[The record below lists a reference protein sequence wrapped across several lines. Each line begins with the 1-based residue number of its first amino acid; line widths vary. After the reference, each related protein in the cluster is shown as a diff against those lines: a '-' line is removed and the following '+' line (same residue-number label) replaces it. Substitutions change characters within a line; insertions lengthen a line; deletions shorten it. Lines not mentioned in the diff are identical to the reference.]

1 MRFVPMFE
9 CARDSGSRPFRR
21 EVEGNETAW
30 ARGLGRMTER
40 ANFSV
45 RGQRQ
50 PYGKGLASN
59 YGADEAPHM
68 VTRVLQR
75 AELAATEL
83 LIDRPPGRMGDL
95 IPRQDAYMVC
105 CQLRKK
111 ASFEYWEEGKAFLM
125 PPLRAGDTTIHDLQ
139 REPTAM
145 IDGPMHTMMW
155 FVPRQALNALADEA
169 NVSHIDELR
178 FDPRI
183 SVADEIIRQ
192 ISAAMLPALRSPDQ
206 VSRLF
211 VDHVA
216 LALTAHVAHAYGG
229 MPNGPR
235 LEKGGLAPWQE
246 RRSKEML
253 VANLVG
259 NIPLAMIAEA
269 CGLSVS
275 HFSRAFRKSTGL
287 APHAWLLQARVEH
300 AMTLIRRRAQS
311 LSEIALACGFV
322 DQSHFT
328 RVFVQRVGL
337 TPRSWQRV
345 TMS

>member
-1 MRFVPMFE
+1 
-9 CARDSGSRPFRR
+9 
-21 EVEGNETAW
+21 
-30 ARGLGRMTER
+30 MTER

-45 RGQRQ
+45 RGARQ
-50 PYGKGLASN
+50 PYGKELASN
-59 YGADEAPHM
+59 YGAEEAPHI
-68 VTRVLQR
+68 VTRVLR
-75 AELAATEL
+75 GAELAATEL

-105 CQLRKK
+105 CQLREK

-139 REPTAM
+139 CEPTAM

-155 FVPRQALNALADEA
+155 FVPRKALNALADEA

-178 FDPRI
+178 FDPHVA
-183 SVADEIIRQ
+183 VADDIVRQ
-192 ISAAMLPALRSPDQ
+192 ISAAMLPALRSPEQ

-229 MPNGPR
+229 MANGPC
-235 LEKGGLAPWQE
+235 LVKGGLAPWQE
-246 RRSKEML
+246 RRAKQML
-253 VANLVG
+253 NVNLSG
-259 NIPLAMIAEA
+259 DIALEEIAKA

-300 AMTLIRRRAQS
+300 AMTLIRRRDQS

-337 TPRSWQRV
+337 TPRSWHRV

>member
-1 MRFVPMFE
+1 
-9 CARDSGSRPFRR
+9 
-21 EVEGNETAW
+21 
-30 ARGLGRMTER
+30 
-40 ANFSV
+40 
-45 RGQRQ
+45 
-50 PYGKGLASN
+50 
-59 YGADEAPHM
+59 M

-75 AELAATEL
+75 AELAVTEL
-83 LIDRPPGRMGDL
+83 LIDNPPGRISDL

-105 CQLRKK
+105 CHLQSRP
-111 ASFEYWEEGKAFLM
+111 SYEYWEEGKAFLV
-125 PPLRAGDTTIHDLQ
+125 PYLRTGDTFIHDL
-139 REPTAM
+139 RRDPAAM
-145 IDGPMHTMMW
+145 IDSPVHTMMW
-155 FVPRQALNALADEA
+155 FMPRQALNALADEA
-169 NVSHIDELR
+169 NVAPIDDLR

-183 SVADEIIRQ
+183 GVDDEIVRQ
-192 ISAAMLPALRSPDQ
+192 ISASMLPALRSPDQ

-235 LEKGGLAPWQE
+235 LVKGGLAPWQE

-253 VANLVG
+253 AANLAG

-287 APHAWLLQARVEH
+287 APHAWLQQARVAH
-300 AMTLIRRRAQS
+300 AMTLLRQRGQS

-337 TPRSWQRV
+337 APGSWRKV

>member
-1 MRFVPMFE
+1 
-9 CARDSGSRPFRR
+9 
-21 EVEGNETAW
+21 
-30 ARGLGRMTER
+30 MTEQ

-45 RGQRQ
+45 RGPRRA
-50 PYGKGLASN
+50 YGEELSSN
-59 YGADEAPHM
+59 FGVDEAPYM

-75 AELAATEL
+75 AELAVTEL
-83 LIDRPPGRMGDL
+83 LIDNPPGRISDL

-105 CQLRKK
+105 CHFR
-111 ASFEYWEEGKAFLM
+111 SRPSYEYWEDGKAFLV
-125 PPLRAGDTTIHDLQ
+125 PYLRTGDTFIHDL
-139 REPTAM
+139 RRDPAAM
-145 IDGPMHTMMW
+145 IDSPVHTMMW
-155 FVPRQALNALADEA
+155 FMPRQALNALADEA
-169 NVSHIDELR
+169 NVSYIDELR

-183 SVADEIIRQ
+183 GVADEIIRQ
-192 ISAAMLPALRSPDQ
+192 ISASMLPALRSPDQ

-211 VDHVA
+211 VDHIA
-216 LALTAHVAHAYGG
+216 LALTAHVAHSYGG

-235 LEKGGLAPWQE
+235 LVKGGLAPWQE

-253 VANLVG
+253 VANLAG

-287 APHAWLLQARVEH
+287 APHAWLQQARVAH
-300 AMTLIRRRAQS
+300 AMTLLRQRGQS

-328 RVFVQRVGL
+328 RVFVRRVGL
-337 TPRSWQRV
+337 APGSWRKV
-345 TMS
+345 AMS

>member
-1 MRFVPMFE
+1 
-9 CARDSGSRPFRR
+9 
-21 EVEGNETAW
+21 
-30 ARGLGRMTER
+30 MTER

-45 RGQRQ
+45 RGPRQ
-50 PYGKGLASN
+50 PYGQGLAAHF
-59 YGADEAPHM
+59 GAEEAPHM
-68 VTRVLQR
+68 VTRVLRQ

-83 LIDRPPGRMGDL
+83 LIDHPPGRISDL

-105 CQLRKK
+105 CQLREK
-111 ASFEYWEEGKAFLM
+111 ASFEYWEEGKAYKV
-125 PPLRAGDTTIHDLQ
+125 PPLRAGDTTIHDLK
-139 REPTAM
+139 RDPAAM
-145 IDGPMHTMMW
+145 IDGPLHTMMW

-169 NVSHIDELR
+169 NLSHIDELR
-178 FDPRI
+178 FDPC
-183 SVADEIIRQ
+183 VGVGDEIIRQ
-192 ISAAMLPALRSPDQ
+192 ISASMLPALRSPEQ

-211 VDHVA
+211 ADHVA

-229 MPNGPR
+229 MPTGPR
-235 LEKGGLAPWQE
+235 LVKGGLAPWQE
-246 RRSKEML
+246 RRAKQML
-253 VANLVG
+253 IANLSG
-259 NIPLAMIAEA
+259 DIALAEIAKA

-287 APHAWLLQARVEH
+287 APHAWLLQARVDH
-300 AMTLIRRRAQS
+300 AMTLIRRRDQS

-337 TPRSWQRV
+337 TPRSWHRV

>member
-1 MRFVPMFE
+1 MSESASLSTR
-9 CARDSGSRPFRR
+9 GSQ
-21 EVEGNETAW
+21 
-30 ARGLGRMTER
+30 R
-40 ANFSV
+40 A
-45 RGQRQ
+45 
-50 PYGKGLASN
+50 YGKELASN
-59 YGADEAPHM
+59 FGVDEAPYM

-75 AELAATEL
+75 AELAVTEL
-83 LIDRPPGRMGDL
+83 LVDRPPGRISDL

-105 CQLRKK
+105 CHLRGRPTY
-111 ASFEYWEEGKAFLM
+111 EYWEEGKAF
-125 PPLRAGDTTIHDLQ
+125 PVQHLRAGDTFIHHLQ
-139 REPTAM
+139 RDPAAA
-145 IDGPMHTMMW
+145 IDSPLHTMMW
-155 FVPRQALNALADEA
+155 LVPRQALNAMAEEA
-169 NVSHIDELR
+169 NVAHIDELR
-178 FDPRI
+178 FDPCVG
-183 SVADEIIRQ
+183 VADEIVRQ
-192 ISAAMLPALRSPDQ
+192 ISAAMLPALRSPEQ

-216 LALTAHVAHAYGG
+216 LAFTAHVAHAYGG

-235 LEKGGLAPWQE
+235 LVKGGLAPWQE
-246 RRSKEML
+246 RRAQEML
-253 VANLVG
+253 AADLVG
-259 NIPLAMIAEA
+259 DIPLAEIAEA

-300 AMTLIRRRAQS
+300 AMTLLRQRHQS

-337 TPRSWQRV
+337 TPGSWQRV

>member
-1 MRFVPMFE
+1 
-9 CARDSGSRPFRR
+9 
-21 EVEGNETAW
+21 
-30 ARGLGRMTER
+30 MTER
-40 ANFSV
+40 ANFPV
-45 RGQRQ
+45 RGPRRAYGEELSSNFGVDGA
-50 PYGKGLASN
+50 PY
-59 YGADEAPHM
+59 M

-75 AELAATEL
+75 AELAVTEL
-83 LIDRPPGRMGDL
+83 VVDHPPGRISDL

-105 CQLRKK
+105 CHLRDRP
-111 ASFEYWEEGKAFLM
+111 SYEYWEEGKAFLI
-125 PPLRAGDTTIHDLQ
+125 PHLRTGDTFIHNLQ
-139 REPTAM
+139 RDPAAM
-145 IDGPMHTMMW
+145 IDSPVHTLMW

-169 NVSHIDELR
+169 NVAPIDDLR

-183 SVADEIIRQ
+183 GVDDEIVRQ
-192 ISAAMLPALRSPDQ
+192 ISASMLPALRSPDQ

-235 LEKGGLAPWQE
+235 LVKGGLAPWQE

-253 VANLVG
+253 VANLAG
-259 NIPLAMIAEA
+259 NIPLATIAEA

-287 APHAWLLQARVEH
+287 APHSWLQQARIEQ
-300 AMTLIRRRAQS
+300 AMTMLRQRGPS

-337 TPRSWQRV
+337 APGSWRKV
-345 TMS
+345 TTG

>member
-1 MRFVPMFE
+1 MSLGASAS
-9 CARDSGSRPFRR
+9 ARRPRR
-21 EVEGNETAW
+21 AY
-30 ARGLGRMTER
+30 
-40 ANFSV
+40 
-45 RGQRQ
+45 GQ
-50 PYGKGLASN
+50 GLAAN
-59 YGADEAPHM
+59 YGAEGGPHI
-68 VTRVLQR
+68 VTRILQR

-83 LIDRPPGRMGDL
+83 LIDHPPGRMGDL

-105 CQLRKK
+105 CQLREK
-111 ASFEYWEEGKAFLM
+111 ASFEYWEEGKAFLI
-125 PPLRAGDTTIHDLQ
+125 PPLQAGDTTIHDLK

-155 FVPRQALNALADEA
+155 FVPRRALNALADEA
-169 NVSHIDELR
+169 NVPRIDELR
-178 FDPRI
+178 FDPRV

-192 ISAAMLPALRSPDQ
+192 LSASMLPALRSPEQ

-216 LALTAHVAHAYGG
+216 FALAAHVAHAYGG
-229 MPNGPR
+229 MPTAPG
-235 LEKGGLAPWQE
+235 LAKGGLAPWQE
-246 RRSKEML
+246 RRSKEAL
-253 VANLVG
+253 AANLAGDV
-259 NIPLAMIAEA
+259 PLAEIAEA

-300 AMTLIRRRAQS
+300 AMNLLRQRHRA
-311 LSEIALACGFV
+311 LPEIATACGFV

-328 RVFVQRVGL
+328 RVFAQRVGL
-337 TPRSWQRV
+337 TPGAWRRL